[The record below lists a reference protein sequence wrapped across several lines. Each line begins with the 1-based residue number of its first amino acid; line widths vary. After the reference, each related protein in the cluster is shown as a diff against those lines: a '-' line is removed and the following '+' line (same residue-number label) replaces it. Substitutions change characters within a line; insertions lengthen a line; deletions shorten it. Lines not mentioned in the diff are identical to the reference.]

1 VTDSQHGPLTIG
13 RVIAGR
19 YEVARLLEDGPL
31 GTVYQ
36 ARSVDP
42 ARSGHKLAVHVLP
55 EALGKGPL
63 PGRLQREARM
73 LASIHEQHLVGVLEL
88 LEDDG
93 LGLIVTELVEAP
105 CLAAIL
111 AERGALPVERAL
123 DVAVQLCRALEAAHE
138 VGVIHRA
145 LDARDVLLE
154 GWSLGPGRAETTERT
169 APLVRVSGFVLRALL
184 RGLGPQAEQRDLAW
198 IDTEA
203 PEQARAEEPDPRSDL
218 YAVGALLC
226 GMLLGT
232 GTPGSDGQT
241 PSGRER
247 LASLRQLGRE
257 QGIPDAVV
265 RVVTKAMAPS
275 AEDRYAAA
283 SELGGE
289 LRGLLEGLH
298 AAAEPFEQPAQP
310 SDDVAGTAVADD
322 PEVAAETLAGGG
334 SGDGQA
340 AIEGAIGTTMKSHR
354 DSALEAS
361 VPRGAKVQ
369 VLVGEAAPAAPDEW
383 PKSSA
388 PRPSSHTRQPGQD
401 GARERQLWLL
411 MALLAA
417 VAAVAIGVWLGVR

>member
-1 VTDSQHGPLTIG
+1 MTDSQHGPLTIG
-13 RVIAGR
+13 RVLAGR
-19 YEVARLLEDGPL
+19 YEVARLLADGPL
-31 GTVYQ
+31 GTVYE

-42 ARSGHKLAVHVLP
+42 ARSGRKLAVHVLP
-55 EALGKGPL
+55 EALHKEPL
-63 PGRLQREARM
+63 SGRLQREARM
-73 LASIHEQHLVGVLEL
+73 LASIHEQHLVAVLDL

-93 LGLIVTELVEAP
+93 LALVVTELVEAP

-111 AERGALPVERAL
+111 AKRGALSVERAL
-123 DVAVQLCRALEAAHE
+123 GIAVQVCCALEAAHE

-145 LDARDVLLE
+145 LDARDVLLQ
-154 GWSLGPGRAETTERT
+154 GWALGAGQAEASERT
-169 APLVRVSGFVLRALL
+169 VPLVRVSGFVLRALL
-184 RGLGPQAEQRDLAW
+184 RALGPQAEQRDLTW

-203 PEQARAEEPDPRSDL
+203 PEQARDEEPEPRSDL

-275 AEDRYAAA
+275 AEDRHATA
-283 SELGGE
+283 SELGRE
-289 LRGLLEGLH
+289 LGSVLAGLR
-298 AAAEPFEQPAQP
+298 APAKP
-310 SDDVAGTAVADD
+310 SDDVAGAAVPDD
-322 PEVAAETLAGGG
+322 PEVAAAVLGG
-334 SGDGQA
+334 STGEPGQA

-354 DSALEAS
+354 DAALEAP

-369 VLVGEAAPAAPDEW
+369 VLVGEAAPASPDEW

-388 PRPSSHTRQPGQD
+388 PRPSAHVRQLGQD
-401 GARERQLWLL
+401 GARERRLWLL
-411 MALLAA
+411 MAVLAA
-417 VAAVAIGVWLGVR
+417 LAAVAIGVWLGGG